1 MTARMTR
8 RESLLTALFGTGY
21 IGIKALAT
29 GLPAWYL
36 LNPRTASAQSLK
48 CAISALS
55 NLQYLIVSCSSMGD
69 PINCN
74 CPGSG
79 GATAATYTTG
89 CTSGATGVVIHPPI
103 SALAATTVTLG
114 SQTYGAALPWGSTAD
129 STPGQLAPSVLAQ
142 TCFFHHTTGT
152 TVHGDQPKVMTLEAE
167 VANNEMLVSAIAK
180 HLAPCFGT
188 VQAQPVALGAGS
200 NAGEFLSFAGQTLP
214 PITPTQLKQLLDPSA
229 NSPLVNLRS
238 IRDTA
243 LDELN
248 ALAKSDGNVAQKQ
261 FLDALANSQ
270 AQVRSLSTSL
280 ASLLSSI
287 NSDDITGQIQ
297 AAVALIAAK
306 VTPVCTINISFGADN
321 HSDSGLKNEAAA
333 LATSSG
339 AGGSTVSGVSAIQA
353 LFTLLASNNLANNVT
368 FSMLNVF
375 GRTLNN
381 TGTSEAQNGRDHFG
395 NHCVSVMI
403 GKNVKPSVIGGIGLA
418 SDGATLQAVG
428 INSSTGAGSASGN
441 INAND
446 THAAQA
452 MTLCAALGIPQSV
465 WTSDFLSGTTAVP
478 VPAAVTSVP

>member
-1 MTARMTR
+1 MTQRMTR

-21 IGIKALAT
+21 IGIRALAT
-29 GLPAWYL
+29 GLPVWYL
-36 LNPRTASAQSLK
+36 LNPRAASAQSLQ
-48 CAISALS
+48 CAISAAS

-79 GATAATYTTG
+79 GATAASYTTG
-89 CTSGATGVVIHPPI
+89 CTSGATGVVIHPPT
-103 SALAATTVTLG
+103 SAVAATTVTLG

-129 STPGQLAPSVLAQ
+129 STPGQLAPATLAQ

-152 TVHGDQPKVMTLEAE
+152 TVHGDQPKVMTLEAA

-180 HLAPCFGT
+180 HLAPCLGT

-200 NAGEFLSFAGQTLP
+200 NAGEFLSFSGQTLP
-214 PITPTQLKQLLDPSA
+214 PISPTQLKQLLDPST

-238 IRDTA
+238 IRDTYV
-243 LDELN
+243 DQLN
-248 ALAKSDGNVAQKQ
+248 ALAKSDGNVVQKQ
-261 FLDALANSQ
+261 FLDTLANSQ
-270 AQVRSLSTSL
+270 TQVRALSSTL
-280 ASLLSSI
+280 AGLLSSI
-287 NSDDITGQIQ
+287 SSDGITGQIQ

-306 VTPVCTINISFGADN
+306 VTPVCTINIPFGADN
-321 HSDSGLKNEAAA
+321 HSDAGLKNEAAA
-333 LATSSG
+333 LATSTS
-339 AGGSTVSGVSAIQA
+339 AGGSSLSGVSAIQ
-353 LFTLLASNNLANNVT
+353 TLMSTLASNNLAGNVT

-403 GKNVKPSVIGGIGLA
+403 GKNVAPSVIGGIGLA
-418 SDGATLQAVG
+418 SDGQTLQANG
-428 INSSTGAGSASGN
+428 IVSSTGAGSATGD

-452 MTLCAALGIPQSV
+452 MTLCAALGIPKSV
-465 WTSDFLSGTTAVP
+465 WTSDFLPGTTAAV